1 MFGRAILSS
10 LFFSFC
16 LFHLQY
22 VKGQDDLVNRWKAR
36 HNVTIG
42 DYRYLN
48 HYGKDSRGDRYV
60 LYITFNPNPT
70 DSKGMSET
78 IKNFMNMT
86 ETHFPENKPP
96 FVNGF
101 QILSLFA
108 LEKPKSEDIPKE
120 MSNKEGT
127 LEGEHKDKIAFRSVV
142 GIHNMNEPY
151 NSLWRRIG
159 NRAKKIVA
167 AFGEDKDGW
176 DQKWMKMINDK
187 EKSVAKWVIDYGVN
201 KAAYLDKSNNLMLFG
216 NNATDAIHKV
226 FIEEKPLENSTSDG
240 NNNSTSSNEP
250 TNVDDQG
257 TAESVQEGK
266 SAKVLTDEQKE
277 EYKTQIENI
286 LENIND
292 EGKVDE
298 LINQLEQLKQQL
310 TNHKASQELAD
321 TQPDQDV
328 DTQPDQYPETL
339 SDENS
344 DYGSG
349 SEEPKEDLENTDIED
364 IDDGSGSGSHED

>member
-1 MFGRAILSS
+1 MFGKAILSS

-78 IKNFMNMT
+78 IKNFMSMT
-86 ETHFPENKPP
+86 ETHFPENRPP

-216 NNATDAIHKV
+216 DNATDAIHKV

-240 NNNSTSSNEP
+240 NDNSTSSN
-250 TNVDDQG
+250 DQG
-257 TAESVQEGK
+257 TDESVQEDK
-266 SAKVLTDEQKE
+266 SAKVLTNEQKE
-277 EYKTQIENI
+277 DYKTQIENI

-298 LINQLEQLKQQL
+298 LINQLEQLQQEL
-310 TNHKASQELAD
+310 TDYKASQELAED
-321 TQPDQDV
+321 QPEQDLETQ
-328 DTQPDQYPETL
+328 PETL
-339 SDENS
+339 SDENL
-344 DYGSG
+344 DYG
-349 SEEPKEDLENTDIED
+349 SEEPKDDLETLPEESADIED